1 MVDLSYKILSVVLC
15 TPLFFMEKFGFVTD
29 FLSPTLI
36 FCSILMLLMQFL
48 TPAIFND
55 GTNAQKAI
63 YKKCER
69 SCVICFLALNAH
81 ALIRHLSVRF
91 SFTEDPIVIPMY
103 IILGYFLLKNMF
115 GVFSAAREKKKHNKT
130 V

>member
-1 MVDLSYKILSVVLC
+1 
-15 TPLFFMEKFGFVTD
+15 
-29 FLSPTLI
+29 
-36 FCSILMLLMQFL
+36 MQFL

-63 YKKCER
+63 YRKCER

-91 SFTEDPIVIPMY
+91 SFTEDPIVIPIY
-103 IILGYFLLKNMF
+103 IIFGYFLLKNMF
-115 GVFSAAREKKKHNKT
+115 GVFSAAREKKKRNKT